1 MHMPDADGLSF
12 VEQARAR
19 FALDDVKVV
28 MLTSERRPGD
38 VDRGRT
44 LGVVAHLLKP
54 VRQDQLLRTVQAAI
68 GRPPAP
74 AARRSDAP
82 PAVPSRPLRVLVA
95 EDNPVN
101 QRLAEA
107 LLARRGHEVVLV
119 GNGREAMAACAA
131 GPFDLVFMDVQM
143 PEMDGFE
150 ATAAIRAS
158 EGRSGAHVPI
168 VAMTAHAMR
177 GDRERCLA
185 SGMDDYIT
193 KPISLSEVDR
203 VLQRVATQALTIP
216 N

>member
-1 MHMPDADGLSF
+1 MHMPGADGLAF
-12 VEQARAR
+12 VEQVRAR
-19 FALDDVKVV
+19 SGEARVV

-38 VDRGRT
+38 VDRGRA

-54 VRQDQLLRTVQAAI
+54 VRHDQLLRTVQAAI
-68 GRPPAP
+68 GRPAEQ
-74 AARRSDAP
+74 AP
-82 PAVPSRPLRVLVA
+82 PAPGPRGAASDASKPLRVLVA

-107 LLARRGHEVVLV
+107 LLVRRGHEVVLV
-119 GNGREAMAACAA
+119 GNGREAIAACAA

-150 ATAAIRAS
+150 ATAAIRSA
-158 EGRSGAHVPI
+158 ERGSGGHVPI

-177 GDRERCLA
+177 GDRERCLD

-193 KPISLSEVDR
+193 KPISLSELDR
-203 VLQRVATQALTIP
+203 VLERVETQALTIP